1 MGTNA
6 KPTAKANAP
15 IGSVELE
22 FFLNNLEEELI
33 SRVEDF
39 YHNEKLLEV
48 FDDFNEAGNEE
59 TQLQNRNKNNHN
71 NNNNSKGRKLN
82 REINNLLEKIKK
94 EDMVIIPT
102 DKTNSFQPMKLNKYI
117 KEVGK
122 HLNEGAIPSN
132 RDKIVEI
139 YKQANHLL
147 IKISKLLNNKEIEH
161 LKEVIETKA
170 IPTPKLLIK
179 DHKSRKVTGT
189 SQQD

>member
-1 MGTNA
+1 M
-6 KPTAKANAP
+6 
-15 IGSVELE
+15 
-22 FFLNNLEEELI
+22 
-33 SRVEDF
+33 
-39 YHNEKLLEV
+39 
-48 FDDFNEAGNEE
+48 FDDFDEAGNEE
-59 TQLQNRNKNNHN
+59 TELQNRNKNNHN

-102 DKTNSFQPMKLNKYI
+102 DKTNLFQPMKLNKYI
-117 KEVGK
+117 EEVGK

-147 IKISKLLNNKEIEH
+147 IQISELLNNKEIEH

-179 DHKSRKVTGT
+179 DHKIRNVTGT